1 MGAALCRLRRSGR
14 TVMSEGLRRVAV
26 VGGGIAGLST
36 AWHLQEYGVDV
47 TVIERSHVAAGSS
60 WGNAGWLTPGLT
72 APLPDP
78 AVLRYGLR
86 TVLQPS
92 SPVYIPAQASPR
104 LIRFLAGFTRHCTQK
119 RWTKGA
125 HAYRPLNEEAL
136 AAFAELSAGSHIP
149 SPKAAAP
156 FLACFRSPEDR
167 EHLEAELRL
176 MRELDQAV
184 EFDRLTG
191 SEVRAITPAVSKE
204 ITAGLSLHGQQYI
217 HPPRFMAALADAV
230 VSRGGKLCE
239 GINVVDI
246 HDDTHGVILSYREG
260 GQGSFDCVVLAN
272 GAWLSHLARPFGVRR
287 LVQAGRGYS
296 FSVGGAGVPSN
307 PVYFPSQR
315 VACTP
320 LETPGGPRLRVAGM
334 MEFQRPDAPL
344 DQRRIG
350 AIVDA
355 VRPLFDDLDLD
366 DREDEWVG
374 SRPCTSDGLPLIGA
388 TKSPHVFVAGGHGMW
403 GVALGPLTGKLLA
416 RQMVSGEVP
425 EVLRPFDPL
434 R

>member
-1 MGAALCRLRRSGR
+1 
-14 TVMSEGLRRVAV
+14 MSEALRRVAV
-26 VGGGIAGLST
+26 IGGGIAGLST
-36 AWHLQEYGVDV
+36 AWHLQEHGVDA
-47 TVIERSHVAAGSS
+47 TVIERSHAAAGSS

-72 APLPDP
+72 APLPAP

-86 TVLQPS
+86 TMFQPS

-104 LIRFLAGFTRHCTQK
+104 LLRFLTGFTRHCTQK

-125 HAYRPLNEEAL
+125 KAYRPLNEQAL
-136 AAFAELSAGSHIP
+136 AAFAEMAAGSHIP

-156 FLACFRSPEDR
+156 FLACFQSPADR
-167 EHLEAELRL
+167 EHLETELSL
-176 MRELDQAV
+176 MRELGQPV
-184 EFDRLTG
+184 EFDRLNG
-191 SEVRAITPAVSKE
+191 DEVRAIAPAVSKE

-230 VSRGGKLCE
+230 ASRGGKLCE
-239 GINVVDI
+239 GINVIDI
-246 HDDTHGVILSYREG
+246 HDDAHGVTLSYREG
-260 GQGSFDCVVLAN
+260 GQGFFDSAVLAS
-272 GAWLSHLARPFGVRR
+272 GAWLGQLARPFGVRR

-296 FSVGGAGVPSN
+296 FSVGGSGVPHN

-320 LETPGGPRLRVAGM
+320 LETPDGPRLRVAGM

-344 DQRRIG
+344 DQRRIS

-355 VRPLFDDLDLD
+355 VRPLLTDLDLD

-374 SRPCTSDGLPLIGA
+374 SRPCTTDGLPLIGA

-416 RQMVSGEVP
+416 RQMVSGDIPGE
-425 EVLRPFDPL
+425 LRSFDPL